1 MEYLLSTDSLTKR
14 YGRHKAVNSVNIH
27 IRQGDI
33 YGLIGRNGAGK
44 TTLLRMISGLASPT
58 EGEFTLFGKRGKSA
72 YRYLSRVGT
81 LIEAPGIYPN
91 MSAADNLR
99 LKCLAMGIRK
109 KAGKKKVKNFSM
121 GMKQRLGI
129 ALALVGD
136 PDLVIL
142 DVECSPSQTVYAG
155 V

>member
-58 EGEFTLFGKRGKSA
+58 EGEFTLFGKRERA
-72 YRYLSRVGT
+72 HTDICPAWER
-81 LIEAPGIYPN
+81 
-91 MSAADNLR
+91 
-99 LKCLAMGIRK
+99 
-109 KAGKKKVKNFSM
+109 
-121 GMKQRLGI
+121 
-129 ALALVGD
+129 
-136 PDLVIL
+136 
-142 DVECSPSQTVYAG
+142 
-155 V
+155 

>member
-72 YRYLSRVGT
+72 YRYLSVWE
-81 LIEAPGIYPN
+81 L
-91 MSAADNLR
+91 
-99 LKCLAMGIRK
+99 
-109 KAGKKKVKNFSM
+109 
-121 GMKQRLGI
+121 
-129 ALALVGD
+129 
-136 PDLVIL
+136 
-142 DVECSPSQTVYAG
+142 
-155 V
+155 